1 MAVTKSGDLAG
12 DLARVRFA
20 SLFRK
25 PASRDNQLRID
36 R

>member
-1 MAVTKSGDLAG
+1 MDGG
-12 DLARVRFA
+12 EVRALRSDFA
-20 SLFRK
+20 PFRK

>member
-1 MAVTKSGDLAG
+1 MAVTKSGDLA
-12 DLARVRFA
+12 RVRFA
-20 SLFRK
+20 LFRK